1 MTLSRRNS
9 RLVAAR
15 KLARDAGE
23 RAEKGLFLL
32 EGPKLV
38 REALDAGVTLRE
50 VFVSPEL
57 AGRPGGDTLLADLQ
71 AKGTI
76 LEVDDKTLGDLA
88 TVEAPQGVVAVADV
102 PNRGGPD
109 ALVSGSGDLLLAATI
124 QDPGNAGALAR
135 IAGAFGMTGIA
146 ADKTTADFF
155 SPKAVRGS
163 AGAVLRVPVHRVED
177 LGELA
182 SRMKAAGVAIFAAV
196 PRDGDDLAKITLP
209 ARAALLVGGEGR
221 GIPESLFAACEGSVT
236 IPMAAG
242 TESLNVATAAAVLA
256 YTLRQRRAAR

>member
-1 MTLSRRNS
+1 MG
-9 RLVAAR
+9 AR

-50 VFVSPEL
+50 VFISPEL
-57 AGRPGGDTLLADLQ
+57 AGRPGGDTLLAELQ
-71 AKGTI
+71 TKGTV
-76 LEVDDKTLGDLA
+76 LEVDDKTLGDLSS
-88 TVEAPQGVVAVADV
+88 VEAPQGVVAVAEV
-102 PNRGGPD
+102 PRRGGPESLL
-109 ALVSGSGDLLLAATI
+109 AGSGDLLLASTI

-135 IAGAFGMTGIA
+135 IAGAFGISGIA
-146 ADKTTADFF
+146 ADRATADFF

-163 AGAVLRVPVHRVED
+163 AGAVLRVPVHRVDD

-182 SRMKAAGVAIFAAV
+182 SRLKGAGVAIFAAV
-196 PRDGDDLAKITLP
+196 PRDGDDLMKITLP
-209 ARAALLVGGEGR
+209 PRAAILVGGEGR
-221 GIPESLFAACEGSVT
+221 GIPESLFAACESSVT

-256 YTLRQRRAAR
+256 WTLRQRRATGS